1 MREWAQ
7 PQAWSGW
14 SSLVM
19 IGANGYE
26 VSNQANS
33 PVGGGRLMAPFAMGG
48 PALHAVQV
56 L

>member
-7 PQAWSGW
+7 PQVWSGW

-19 IGANGYE
+19 LGANGYE
-26 VSNQANS
+26 VSSLASS
-33 PVGGGRLMAPFAMGG
+33 PVGGGRLMVPFVMGC
-48 PALHAVQV
+48 PTLYTVQV